1 MYSLTAIQPQSCRA
15 VQGGM
20 DLFRRTVLPNRHVE
34 ANGEHIGNARKT
46 LPLGRAVLLWGF
58 SWPVVVMVFI
68 IAGHAM
74 ATLGVV
80 SG

>member
-20 DLFRRTVLPNRHVE
+20 DPFRPTVLPNRHVE

-58 SWPVVVMVFI
+58 SWPVVVMVLI
-68 IAGHAM
+68 IAWPRYR
-74 ATLGVV
+74 TLGVV
-80 SG
+80 LG

>member
-1 MYSLTAIQPQSCRA
+1 
-15 VQGGM
+15 M
-20 DLFRRTVLPNRHVE
+20 DPFRPTVLPNRHVE

-80 SG
+80 LG

>member
-58 SWPVVVMVFI
+58 SWPVVVMVLI
-68 IAGHAM
+68 IAWPRYR
-74 ATLGVV
+74 TLGVV
-80 SG
+80 LG

>member
-1 MYSLTAIQPQSCRA
+1 MYPLTAIQPQSCRA

-20 DLFRRTVLPNRHVE
+20 DPFRPTVLPNRHVE

-58 SWPVVVMVFI
+58 SWPVVVVVLI
-68 IAGHAM
+68 IAWPRYR
-74 ATLGVV
+74 TLGVV
-80 SG
+80 LG

>member
-1 MYSLTAIQPQSCRA
+1 
-15 VQGGM
+15 
-20 DLFRRTVLPNRHVE
+20 
-34 ANGEHIGNARKT
+34 
-46 LPLGRAVLLWGF
+46 
-58 SWPVVVMVFI
+58 MVFI

>member
-1 MYSLTAIQPQSCRA
+1 
-15 VQGGM
+15 M
-20 DLFRRTVLPNRHVE
+20 DPFRPTVLPNRHVE